1 MKSKGTRKIM
11 EEDRIKKALKFS
23 MILFEIMFFIAVY
36 WLVCSRISV
45 WEQVAVLRSLG
56 IFTGVVFL
64 FLCPIAPVC
73 GVICGCAGYF
83 GLKKMASKHQRSKDK
98 KMWKIL
104 ALAEILL
111 GLIMILPCMMLFLAA
126 CSGQI

>member
-1 MKSKGTRKIM
+1 MTQN
-11 EEDRIKKALKFS
+11 RIRLALKFT
-23 MILFEIMFFIAVY
+23 MVLFEIMFLIIIFW
-36 WLVCSRISV
+36 WLGSV
-45 WEQVAVLRSLG
+45 VSSWWDSPLLRMLG

-83 GLKKMASKHQRSKDK
+83 GLKKMASKHQRIKDK